1 MKELQSIIGAS
12 GTPSGPVE
20 DIQAGFAG
28 VPVWV
33 PTRFDWHRIA
43 SYKVPVA
50 TLSA

>member
-33 PTRFDWHRIA
+33 PTRFDRCSGGEADHRR
-43 SYKVPVA
+43 PHF
-50 TLSA
+50 